1 MALYLITRLGD
12 TRLVLDAHHVGSVI
26 EVERIAP
33 VPSLPP
39 HVAGLCALRSRVLTV
54 IDAGEALGLGPVDR
68 TAPIAAACTVDGHEY
83 AFLFDEVDDVV
94 EAGAPEP
101 CPVALAATWAQAA
114 LGLVRVDGVSMLLV
128 DPGALIAGPA
138 RAAA

>member
-1 MALYLITRLGD
+1 MTLYLIARLGE
-12 TRLVLDAHHVGSVI
+12 TKLVLDANRIGSVI

-54 IDAGEALGLGPVDR
+54 IDGGMALGLGAVDR
-68 TAPIAAACTVDGHEY
+68 AAPIAAVCEVDGHHY
-83 AFLFDEVDDVV
+83 AFLFDEVEDVV
-94 EAGAPEP
+94 EAGAFEP
-101 CPVALAATWAQAA
+101 CPVALAPTWAHAA
-114 LGLVRVDGVSMLLV
+114 LGLVRVAGVSMLLV
-128 DPGALIAGPA
+128 DPAAIIAGPM